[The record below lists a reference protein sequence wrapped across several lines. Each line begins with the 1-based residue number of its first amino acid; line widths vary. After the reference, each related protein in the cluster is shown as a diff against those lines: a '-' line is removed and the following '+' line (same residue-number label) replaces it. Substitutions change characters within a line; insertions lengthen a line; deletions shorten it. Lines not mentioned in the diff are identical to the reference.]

1 MCNFSDNKEHY
12 TKDDTSYEEVE
23 YNTFAYLSDDNTN
36 LNLEIPNGYLFF
48 RYFNLDTINNNLKNS
63 PIKINDI
70 GLEQIGDDSFDLYL
84 GADLLNII
92 RIPLRLRYDYRV
104 SDIDTKAKLTE
115 LKVCPFISVSR
126 NTLDKINEQFSKDLD
141 IKANYLFIYK
151 EMSIYSVFIDE
162 IKDYNDSLHIKYR
175 LKDAAHHYVVD
186 THFENDLKSYK
197 DAHPELVNPGPEPTF
212 EKYYK
217 ELVEYYNN
225 Y

>member
-126 NTLDKINEQFSKDLD
+126 NTLDKVNEQLSKDLD
-141 IKANYLFIYK
+141 IKANYLFVYK
-151 EMSIYSVFIDE
+151 EMPIYSVFIKE
-162 IKDYNDSLHIKYR
+162 IKDCNDYLYIEYS